1 LVEVEVDGKR
11 ALVLAEH
18 VDELAAVKATR
29 AVRLLPGFDQ
39 YVLGPGTADAHVI
52 PAARRRAVSKQSGWI
67 APVVLSGGVVTG
79 TWELDG
85 EQLRI
90 AWFEEAGRP
99 PRKALKEEVDRL
111 AAILDRDVREEI
123 ILA

>member
-1 LVEVEVDGKR
+1 LI
-11 ALVLAEH
+11 LAED

-39 YVLGPGTADAHVI
+39 YVLGPGTADAHVV

-67 APVVLSGGVVTG
+67 APVVVAGGQVTG

-85 EQLRI
+85 EQVRV
-90 AWFEEAGRP
+90 AWFAEAGRP
-99 PRKALKEEVDRL
+99 PRIALKEEVDRV
-111 AAILDRDVREEI
+111 AAILDRHVRAEI
-123 ILA
+123 SLA